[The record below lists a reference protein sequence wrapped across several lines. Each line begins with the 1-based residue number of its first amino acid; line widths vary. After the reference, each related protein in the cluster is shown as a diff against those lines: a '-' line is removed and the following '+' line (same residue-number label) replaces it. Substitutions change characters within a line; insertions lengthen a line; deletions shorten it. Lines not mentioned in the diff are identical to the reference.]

1 MAISSPQHGGQLKKP
16 SRLLCLGGRPGCG
29 IGIRGLGL
37 YHGQKQVCCIVFKN
51 NKVNMFITEIAH
63 TFYKPEKVYMHMH
76 TVILKLMLVS
86 NRTLY
91 GQITNW
97 VSIPGN
103 MSVSQVSMLYMQVL

>member
-1 MAISSPQHGGQLKKP
+1 
-16 SRLLCLGGRPGCG
+16 
-29 IGIRGLGL
+29 
-37 YHGQKQVCCIVFKN
+37 
-51 NKVNMFITEIAH
+51 MFITEIAH

-97 VSIPGN
+97 FSIPGN
-103 MSVSQVSMLYMQVL
+103 MSVSQVSMLYMQVV